1 MEIHN
6 HGWQDCIHTA
16 MNQRERSSVCER
28 ACAHAHS
35 RLYVFYFICM
45 GALPLAMCV
54 YHVPD
59 APGGPKRALDLTG
72 STEMDVSHR
81 VYTGN

>member
-1 MEIHN
+1 
-6 HGWQDCIHTA
+6 

-45 GALPLAMCV
+45 SALPVATYVHHMPDAHGGQKGALDPT
-54 YHVPD
+54 D
-59 APGGPKRALDLTG
+59 
-72 STEMDVSHR
+72 STEMDVSHC